1 MIKKLA
7 HDYYC
12 LRYFFTVNEYFNK
25 NNITDANMQKLIKLE
40 LLEIEKEEEQKNQ
53 LIDKLLQCMKAF
65 KFIESDNKNNY
76 MIYTKSIKENGFQL
90 TFFYNNEPMSDII
103 RSTIKDI
110 KKEIMQYINKYN
122 QLESAI
128 GKLV

>member
-12 LRYFFTVNEYFNK
+12 LRYFLSVNEYFNK

-53 LIDKLLQCMKAF
+53 LIDKLLQCMRAF
-65 KFIESDNKNNY
+65 KFIESNNKNNY
-76 MIYTKSIKENGFQL
+76 ILLLALK
-90 TFFYNNEPMSDII
+90 
-103 RSTIKDI
+103 
-110 KKEIMQYINKYN
+110 
-122 QLESAI
+122 
-128 GKLV
+128 